1 MTLRYSEQ
9 WEIQR
14 LKNIIIFSWDNEM
27 RKNAVDTLSS
37 YRKNAIPTLADIAS
51 WTAWDNELREYVLDK
66 IRQIK
71 EGII

>member
-1 MTLRYSEQ
+1 MTWRYSEQ

-14 LKNIIIFSWDNEM
+14 LKNIIIFSWDNET
-27 RKNAVDTLSS
+27 RKKAVDTLAS

-71 EGII
+71 QGII